1 MYCDKCGYKLT
12 GEGKYC
18 PKCGWEI
25 STISGEHTQSQGK
38 KRKFG
43 LLLWVLLPLFLL
55 SVAAASVFLFFYN
68 YRNDSAGEASEQNV
82 LSSSEDQE
90 IQSDIDDD
98 METISKSA
106 ERQEDYDTEET
117 QEIAPEAEESSEDVL
132 DEEVMI
138 TDQNA
143 AEHILDFDVSA
154 SSVLTQ
160 SGYNYNPKNLMD
172 FNQST
177 CWSEGAAGN
186 GVGES
191 ITFTTTQ
198 ESQLVRGIAIVPG
211 YSKSLD
217 LFTKNGAPRTLLLEY
232 SGPDT
237 QREIQ
242 KLTIGDYIYDSGIL
256 YFDFEQAVNINECKI
271 TILEVR
277 DGSKYDDCCISE
289 MFLYY

>member
-12 GEGKYC
+12 GEEKYC
-18 PKCGWEI
+18 PKCG
-25 STISGEHTQSQGK
+25 SGEYRQSRGK
-38 KRKFG
+38 KHRSG
-43 LLLWVLLPLFLL
+43 LLLWILLPLFLL
-55 SVAAASVFLFFYN
+55 SIAAASVFLFFYFH
-68 YRNDSAGEASEQNV
+68 RNDSADGALGQNV
-82 LSSSEDQE
+82 LSSSENQE
-90 IQSDIDDD
+90 TQSGTDDD

-106 ERQEDYDTEET
+106 ESPENYDTEEM
-117 QEIAPEAEESSEDVL
+117 QEIVAETEENNEEVS
-132 DEEVMI
+132 DEEMII

-154 SSVLTQ
+154 SSVLKQ
-160 SGYNYNPKNLMD
+160 SGYNYDPENLMD
-172 FNQST
+172 LNRST

-191 ITFTTTQ
+191 VMFTSTQ
-198 ESQLVRGIAIVPG
+198 ENQLVRGIAIVPG
-211 YSKSLD
+211 YSKNSE

-237 QREIQ
+237 QGEMQ
-242 KLTIGDYIYDSGIL
+242 KLTIGDYIYDSGTL
-256 YFDFEQAVNINECKI
+256 YLDFEQAANISECKI